1 MFECLQSQAAFKKHY
16 SGKPTTSTIIL
27 IAVIVFFVMF
37 LVVLSN
43 MNTAVNT
50 AKKNEEG
57 QIVTKGAGRLDE
69 ILNFIGMESN
79 IKQKRIDAAVEKAK
93 QEQTETIVGF
103 ALLVGIAIIPI
114 LYFSQRGKIKTF
126 QKGSGL
132 DSLAR
137 IVGEI
142 IFLPMF
148 AKINKFL
155 ETNKNAESFAKN
167 FALEK
172 ICEWGYKKE
181 FAEMLI
187 EQNIGKK
194 SSDTLL
200 NEFNLI
206 IKEINN
212 LKEQELYKNLCT
224 KKELPIKELQNMA
237 RNISN
242 EVQVKKC

>member
-1 MFECLQSQAAFKKHY
+1 MIECLQSQRAFKSY
-16 SGKPTTSTIIL
+16 YGGKPIKFIIIL
-27 IAVIVFFVMF
+27 ITVIVLFVMF
-37 LVVLSN
+37 LSYMAQIKTITDIAKKKEEGLLITKTAGWIDKGFRCFGIQSN
-43 MNTAVNT
+43 M
-50 AKKNEEG
+50 
-57 QIVTKGAGRLDE
+57 
-69 ILNFIGMESN
+69 
-79 IKQKRIDAAVEKAK
+79 KQKRIDAAVKKAK
-93 QEQTETIVGF
+93 QEHNNMIPVLF
-103 ALLVGIAIIPI
+103 VGISLIPI
-114 LYFSQRGKIKTF
+114 LYFSLKGKSKCF

-137 IVGEI
+137 VVGEI

-155 ETNKNAESFAKN
+155 ETNKNAESFAKE
-167 FALEK
+167 FAFEK

-206 IKEINN
+206 IKEINC
-212 LKEQELYKNLCT
+212 LQKEELYKNVCT
-224 KKELPIKELQNMA
+224 KRELPIQKIK
-237 RNISN
+237 NIAENIKN
-242 EVQVKKC
+242 EVPCGKI